1 MHWTPRSLRSPSL
14 RSRSITRSRRRILYE
29 KVVRGTW
36 DWTSLRHSGIKY
48 NLIIS
53 AKDEVDGMS
62 KTYEAIVMRYSKF
75 TAWNELKSFKA
86 VVVLSIRPTMKQ
98 GVKQLK
104 RIQPSRL

>member
-1 MHWTPRSLRSPSL
+1 PRSLRSP
-14 RSRSITRSRRRILYE
+14 RVEGFLYE

-36 DWTSLRHSGIKY
+36 DWTSLRHSGIKFK
-48 NLIIS
+48 LIIS

-104 RIQPSRL
+104 RIQPSRS